1 MERSDQGEV
10 AVYSDGSPFL
20 DGMYVAAEAALALV
34 YSRYFA
40 VNEVDGVIVDQ
51 PPPRLAD

>member
-1 MERSDQGEV
+1 VERSDQGEV